1 MPAELV
7 YIGIGS
13 NLADS
18 ISIVQDAINRL
29 AKITKTELR
38 QYSSLYQS
46 EPIGDIAQDDYV
58 NAVVALETSLSPTD
72 LLLEMQAIEHA
83 FYRQRDP
90 LLRWGPR
97 SLDLDLILYG
107 DHMINDS
114 HLTVP
119 HREMHNRLF
128 VLKPLFEISGEMYIP
143 GLGSLSYLLNEAPE
157 IKIELIQS

>member
-72 LLLEMQAIEHA
+72 LLLEMQAIE
-83 FYRQRDP
+83 QNGEG
-90 LLRWGPR
+90 LRCKLTLKVFTEN
-97 SLDLDLILYG
+97 LDSSD
-107 DHMINDS
+107 
-114 HLTVP
+114 
-119 HREMHNRLF
+119 
-128 VLKPLFEISGEMYIP
+128 
-143 GLGSLSYLLNEAPE
+143 
-157 IKIELIQS
+157 